1 MKYSRRDLSLLL
13 AALATGEA
21 AADGTALASG
31 TFDHDALP
39 ARTNGPNQVRPI
51 LQGQTHTGTPIELHE
66 TELAPGQAPHPPH
79 HHVHE
84 EMLMIRDGTLEVTIG
99 DKKTN
104 LGPGSAAYVASN
116 EHHGWRNVGTSRAKY
131 FVLAL
136 GRDA

>member
-31 TFDHDALP
+31 TFDHDALR

-66 TELAPGQAPHPPH
+66 TELAP
-79 HHVHE
+79 
-84 EMLMIRDGTLEVTIG
+84 R
-99 DKKTN
+99 
-104 LGPGSAAYVASN
+104 
-116 EHHGWRNVGTSRAKY
+116 
-131 FVLAL
+131 
-136 GRDA
+136 